1 MHMVWG
7 KGTTLFFCMWL
18 CSFPS
23 INYLRDYSFPIEW
36 SWYLCQKLFDMHEGF
51 FLFTGL
57 FDCSVEW
64 VFVFFMLVWHC
75 LEYGHSVVKFF
86 KIRIIESSSFFVL
99 QDCFGYSG
107 LLNFSMISLSVFAK
121 KAAGILIEILLI
133 IHLNLRSITILILLL
148 IHTHEM
154 ALHLIRFL
162 ISVINVL

>member
-1 MHMVWG
+1 MISYRG
-7 KGTTLFFCMWL
+7 PSSCFCLWMSSYVSVI
-18 CSFPS
+18 CPKH
-23 INYLRDYSFPIEW
+23 YSFPIEW